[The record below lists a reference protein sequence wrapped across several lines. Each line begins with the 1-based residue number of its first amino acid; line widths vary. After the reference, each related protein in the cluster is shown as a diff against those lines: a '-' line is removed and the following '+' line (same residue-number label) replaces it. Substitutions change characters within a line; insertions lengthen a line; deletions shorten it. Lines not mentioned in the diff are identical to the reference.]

1 MHVVYPS
8 NPLRPKQPDEQF
20 AAEVDAVRAVGF
32 EVSVFSME
40 DFQSGEFRLVPA
52 LPTGVEVLYRG
63 WMMPAAEYRSF
74 ISNLAEVANA
84 RPVTSLESYLSS
96 HHLPNWYPLISD
108 LTPETRVFPPDSD
121 LESELRGLSWP
132 EFFIK
137 DYVKSLKTAVGSRI
151 SKPEQVSVVVAD
163 MRRFRG
169 TIEGGFCVRRVEDFV
184 PDTERR
190 YFILDGVPHAAS
202 GQVPSII
209 LECIKRLQSRFY
221 SVDVVQRTDGQ
232 FRIVEVG
239 DGQVS
244 DLVGWNPGRFA
255 SMLAGH
261 FAAGNQP

>member
-8 NPLRPKQPDEQF
+8 NPLRPKETDEQF
-20 AAEVDAVRAVGF
+20 AAEADAVRAVGF

-40 DFQSGEFRLVPA
+40 DFQNGDFRLAPA
-52 LPTGVEVLYRG
+52 LPAEVEVLYRG
-63 WMMPAAEYRSF
+63 WMMSASEYNSF
-74 ISNLAEVANA
+74 ISSLAHVANT
-84 RPVTSLESYLSS
+84 RPITSLESYLSS

-108 LTPETRVFPPDSD
+108 LTPETRVFPQACD

-151 SKPEQVSVVVAD
+151 SKPEQVSAVVAD

-169 TIEGGFCVRRVEDFV
+169 TIEGGFCVRRVEDFL

-190 YFILDGVPHAAS
+190 YFILDGVPHAPS
-202 GQVPSII
+202 GPAPPIV
-209 LECIKRLQSRFY
+209 LECAKRLSSRFY

-232 FRIVEVG
+232 LRIVEVG

-244 DLVGWNPGRFA
+244 DLVGWAPEKFA
-255 SMLAGH
+255 EVLRKTLLRR
-261 FAAGNQP
+261 

>member
-20 AAEVDAVRAVGF
+20 AAEADAVRAVGF

-52 LPTGVEVLYRG
+52 LPIGVEVLYRG

-169 TIEGGFCVRRVEDFV
+169 TIESQLLFGLPLMG
-184 PDTERR
+184 
-190 YFILDGVPHAAS
+190 
-202 GQVPSII
+202 
-209 LECIKRLQSRFY
+209 
-221 SVDVVQRTDGQ
+221 
-232 FRIVEVG
+232 
-239 DGQVS
+239 
-244 DLVGWNPGRFA
+244 
-255 SMLAGH
+255 
-261 FAAGNQP
+261 